1 MRPRDTSPAKG
12 CRRGAQPRRSLHV
25 LYISVRRAGPIPGS
39 DPERHLA
46 DDQDFG
52 AFDHPRCAAGI
63 LLASVRSIWGGAVR
77 FLVDAYVEII
87 RNTPF
92 LVQLFIVY
100 FGLPGLGLRVG
111 ADTAALIGMTINLA
125 AYSTEI
131 IRAGIEA
138 IHKSQIEAGEALGFT
153 RFQIYRHVI
162 IVPAIAK
169 VYPALCSQF
178 VLMMLASSICSAIS
192 TQELAAS
199 AAFVESQ
206 TYRSFEI
213 YIAVT
218 LIYLALAL
226 ALRAALA
233 LIGMWL
239 FGRRVARRTMTA
251 LPEVQA

>member
-1 MRPRDTSPAKG
+1 MSYTFQFG
-12 CRRGAQPRRSLHV
+12 VLAQYKAEIIAGIWLTIRLSVLSIVLGSAIGILMASLR
-25 LYISVRRAGPIPGS
+25 SVR
-39 DPERHLA
+39 
-46 DDQDFG
+46 
-52 AFDHPRCAAGI
+52 
-63 LLASVRSIWGGAVR
+63 GGAVR
-77 FLVDAYVEII
+77 WFIDAWVELI

-100 FGLPGLGLRVG
+100 FGLPGLGFRVG
-111 ADTAALIGMTINLA
+111 AETAALIGMTINLS

-162 IVPAIAK
+162 IVPAVAK

-192 TQELAAS
+192 AHELAAA

-213 YIAVT
+213 YIVVT
-218 LIYLALAL
+218 LIYLSLAL
-226 ALRAALA
+226 ALRAMLA

-239 FGRRVARRTMTA
+239 FGRRVARRTMTS
-251 LPEVQA
+251 LPEAKA

>member
-1 MRPRDTSPAKG
+1 MNYQFQFDAVFAAWPLLLKGTWITIQLSLIATVLGLVVAIFCAWGKTSGPGWLRFIINA
-12 CRRGAQPRRSLHV
+12 
-25 LYISVRRAGPIPGS
+25 YIEV
-39 DPERHLA
+39 
-46 DDQDFG
+46 
-52 AFDHPRCAAGI
+52 
-63 LLASVRSIWGGAVR
+63 
-77 FLVDAYVEII
+77 I

-100 FGLPGLGLRVG
+100 FGLPGLGFRVG

-138 IHKSQIEAGEALGFT
+138 VHKSQIEAGEALGFT
-153 RFQIYRHVI
+153 KYQIYRHVI

-169 VYPALCSQF
+169 VYPSLCSQF

-192 TQELAAS
+192 THELAAA

-206 TYRSFEI
+206 TYRSFEV
-213 YIAVT
+213 YIVVT

-226 ALRAALA
+226 SLRLILA
-233 LIGMWL
+233 LVGMWL
-239 FGRRVARRTMTA
+239 FGRRVARKTMTA
-251 LPEVQA
+251 LPEVQS

>member
-1 MRPRDTSPAKG
+1 MSYTF
-12 CRRGAQPRRSLHV
+12 Q
-25 LYISVRRAGPIPGS
+25 
-39 DPERHLA
+39 
-46 DDQDFG
+46 FG
-52 AFDHPRCAAGI
+52 ALAQYQGEFLSGLWLTVRLSVLSILFGSACGI
-63 LLASVRSIWGGAVR
+63 LLASLRSVGSRPVR
-77 FLVDAYVEII
+77 FVVDTYVEVI

-138 IHKSQIEAGEALGFT
+138 VHKSQIEAGEALGFT
-153 RFQIYRHVI
+153 PFQIYRHVI
-162 IVPAIAK
+162 IVPAVAK

-192 TQELAAS
+192 THELAAS

-206 TYRSFEI
+206 TYRSFEV
-213 YIAVT
+213 YIVVT

-239 FGRRVARRTMTA
+239 FGRRVARRTIAA
-251 LPEVQA
+251 LPEEVQA

>member
-1 MRPRDTSPAKG
+1 MAYTFQFG
-12 CRRGAQPRRSLHV
+12 MLAQYQDEILSGVWLTIKLSVLSILLGSFAGIVLASARS
-25 LYISVRRAGPIPGS
+25 IADGPI
-39 DPERHLA
+39 
-46 DDQDFG
+46 
-52 AFDHPRCAAGI
+52 
-63 LLASVRSIWGGAVR
+63 R

-111 ADTAALIGMTINLA
+111 ADTAALIGMTVNLA

-138 IHKSQIEAGEALGFT
+138 VHKSQVEAGEALGFT

-192 TQELAAS
+192 THELAAS

-206 TYRSFEI
+206 TYRSFEV
-213 YIAVT
+213 YIVVT

-233 LIGMWL
+233 LVGMWL
-239 FGRRVARRTMTA
+239 FGRRVARKTMTA

>member
-1 MRPRDTSPAKG
+1 MSYTFQFAAL
-12 CRRGAQPRRSLHV
+12 AQYQGEFLSGLWLTVRLSV
-25 LYISVRRAGPIPGS
+25 LSILFGS
-39 DPERHLA
+39 A
-46 DDQDFG
+46 
-52 AFDHPRCAAGI
+52 CGI
-63 LLASVRSIWGGAVR
+63 LLASLRSVGGRPVRL
-77 FLVDAYVEII
+77 LVDTYVEVI

-138 IHKSQIEAGEALGFT
+138 VHKSQIEAGEALGFT
-153 RFQIYRHVI
+153 PFQIYRHVI
-162 IVPAIAK
+162 IVPAVAK

-192 TQELAAS
+192 THELAAS

-206 TYRSFEI
+206 TYRSFEV
-213 YIAVT
+213 YIVVT

-239 FGRRVARRTMTA
+239 FGRRVARRTITA
-251 LPEVQA
+251 LPEEVQA

>member
-1 MRPRDTSPAKG
+1 MSYTFQFG
-12 CRRGAQPRRSLHV
+12 V
-25 LYISVRRAGPIPGS
+25 ISQY
-39 DPERHLA
+39 
-46 DDQDFG
+46 QDV
-52 AFDHPRCAAGI
+52 
-63 LLASVRSIWGGAVR
+63 LLAGMWMTIKLSITSIILGCLLGIFLASIRSINTGIIR

-100 FGLPGLGLRVG
+100 FGLPGLGFRVG

-131 IRAGIEA
+131 IRAGIES

-153 RFQIYRHVI
+153 KFQIYRHVI
-162 IVPAIAK
+162 ILPAIEK
-169 VYPALCSQF
+169 VYPSLCSQF

-192 TQELAAS
+192 TNELAAS
-199 AAFVESQ
+199 AAFIESQ

-218 LIYLALAL
+218 IIYLFLAL
-226 ALRAALA
+226 CLRLILA
-233 LIGMWL
+233 LVGMWL
-239 FGRRVARRTMTA
+239 FGRRTARKALVASV
-251 LPEVQA
+251 EVQA

>member
-1 MRPRDTSPAKG
+1 MSYTF
-12 CRRGAQPRRSLHV
+12 Q
-25 LYISVRRAGPIPGS
+25 
-39 DPERHLA
+39 
-46 DDQDFG
+46 FG
-52 AFDHPRCAAGI
+52 ALAQYQDEILSGIWLTIKLSVLSIILGASAGVV
-63 LLASVRSIWGGAVR
+63 LASARSISGGAVR
-77 FLVDAYVEII
+77 VLVDAYVEVI

-138 IHKSQIEAGEALGFT
+138 VHKSQIEAGEALGFT

-192 TQELAAS
+192 THELAAS

-213 YIAVT
+213 YIVVT

-226 ALRAALA
+226 ALRTVLA
-233 LIGMWL
+233 LVGMRL

-251 LPEVQA
+251 LPEVEVTA

>member
-1 MRPRDTSPAKG
+1 MAYTF
-12 CRRGAQPRRSLHV
+12 Q
-25 LYISVRRAGPIPGS
+25 
-39 DPERHLA
+39 
-46 DDQDFG
+46 FG
-52 AFDHPRCAAGI
+52 ALAQYQHELMSGIWLTIKLSVLSILFGSLAGT
-63 LLASVRSIWGGAVR
+63 LLASVRSINGGTVR

-92 LVQLFIVY
+92 LIQLFIVY
-100 FGLPGLGLRVG
+100 FGMPGLGIRVS

-138 IHKSQIEAGEALGFT
+138 VHKSQIEAGEALGFT

-162 IVPAIAK
+162 IVPAITK

-192 TQELAAS
+192 THELAAS

-206 TYRSFEI
+206 TYRSFEV
-213 YIAVT
+213 YIVVT
-218 LIYLALAL
+218 LIYLVLAL
-226 ALRAALA
+226 ALRAVLA
-233 LIGMWL
+233 LVGLWL
-239 FGRRVARRTMTA
+239 FGRRVARRTLATKPVSA
-251 LPEVQA
+251 VSEVSA

>member
-1 MRPRDTSPAKG
+1 MSYTFQFG
-12 CRRGAQPRRSLHV
+12 VIAQYQNEIINGIWLTIKLSV
-25 LYISVRRAGPIPGS
+25 LSIVLG
-39 DPERHLA
+39 
-46 DDQDFG
+46 
-52 AFDHPRCAAGI
+52 CAAGI
-63 LLASVRSIWGGAVR
+63 VLASLRSIKGGVIG

-100 FGLPGLGLRVG
+100 FGLPGIGLRVG

-138 IHKSQIEAGEALGFT
+138 VHKSQIEAGEALGFT

-162 IVPAIAK
+162 ILPAVAK
-169 VYPALCSQF
+169 VYPSLCSQF

-192 TQELAAS
+192 TNELAAS
-199 AAFVESQ
+199 AAFIESQ

-213 YIAVT
+213 YIVVT
-218 LIYLALAL
+218 LIYLGLAL
-226 ALRAALA
+226 ALRGVLA

-239 FGRRVARRTMTA
+239 FGRRVARRAITA

>member
-1 MRPRDTSPAKG
+1 MSYTFQFAAL
-12 CRRGAQPRRSLHV
+12 AQYQGEFLSGLWLTVRLSV
-25 LYISVRRAGPIPGS
+25 LSILFGS
-39 DPERHLA
+39 A
-46 DDQDFG
+46 
-52 AFDHPRCAAGI
+52 CGI
-63 LLASVRSIWGGAVR
+63 LLASLRSVGGRLVRL
-77 FLVDAYVEII
+77 LVDTYVEVI

-138 IHKSQIEAGEALGFT
+138 VHKSQIEAGEALGFT
-153 RFQIYRHVI
+153 PFQIYRHVI
-162 IVPAIAK
+162 IVPAVAK

-192 TQELAAS
+192 THELAAS

-206 TYRSFEI
+206 TYRSFEV
-213 YIAVT
+213 YIVVT

-239 FGRRVARRTMTA
+239 FGRRVARRTIAA
-251 LPEVQA
+251 LPEEVQA